1 MENALFY
8 KSVLDMDKAPVV
20 ICDLQHTI
28 IYMNS
33 SAIKNYEKSG
43 GAKLIGQSLLECHN
57 DKSCQMINRVIEWFK
72 KDKNNNIVYMLK
84 NTKYNKDVYM
94 VALRDEKD
102 KLIGYYE
109 KHEFR
114 NGETMKPYDI
124 D

>member
-8 KSVLDMDKAPVV
+8 KSVLDADKAPVV

-57 DKSCQMINRVIEWFK
+57 EKSCQMINRVIEWFK
-72 KDKNNNIVYMLK
+72 KDKNNNIVYTLK

>member
-33 SAIKNYEKSG
+33 SAIKKKKKSG

-57 DKSCQMINRVIEWFK
+57 EKSCQMINRVIEWLK

>member
-57 DKSCQMINRVIEWFK
+57 EKSCQMINRVIEWFK

-94 VALRDEKD
+94 VALRDENRE
-102 KLIGYYE
+102 LLGYYE
-109 KHEFR
+109 KHEYR
-114 NGETMKPYDI
+114 NAETCERYKLD
-124 D
+124 

>member
-33 SAIKNYEKSG
+33 SAIKNYEKRG

-57 DKSCQMINRVIEWFK
+57 EKSCQMINRVIEWFK

>member
-57 DKSCQMINRVIEWFK
+57 EKSCQMINRVIEGFK

>member
-57 DKSCQMINRVIEWFK
+57 EKSCQMINRVIEWFK

>member
-57 DKSCQMINRVIEWFK
+57 EKSCQMINRVIERFK

>member
-1 MENALFY
+1 
-8 KSVLDMDKAPVV
+8 MDKAPVV

-57 DKSCQMINRVIEWFK
+57 EKSCQMINRVIEWFK

>member
-1 MENALFY
+1 MENALFC

-57 DKSCQMINRVIEWFK
+57 EKSCQMINRVIEWFK